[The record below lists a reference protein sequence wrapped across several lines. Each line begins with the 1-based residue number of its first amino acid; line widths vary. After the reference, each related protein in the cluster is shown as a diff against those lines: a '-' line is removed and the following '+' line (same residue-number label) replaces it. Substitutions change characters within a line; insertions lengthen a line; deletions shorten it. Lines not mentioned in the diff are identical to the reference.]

1 MLCESSA
8 WRSRH
13 QKQRY
18 IVAPAHGKQIYSS
31 QHWCKGSGVSVA
43 CRGFLL
49 VSFSCGTSDN
59 FWMQMSIHHAC
70 VFLESKFVFAAWL
83 NWVGITGQL
92 FNGRIVYRFF
102 PQNISLYTFHGQ
114 NAASNSG
121 KIIAMKVL
129 NKSNSNPRVRL
140 GDFVAIL
147 TEGRTSTYLPRKQNG
162 HCEPFHR
169 RNRPIQRRD
178 AGSTSPATR
187 QRGSH
192 CRIGV
197 QNVVLLCFHSRWF
210 RLCCFSNLGRFPIF
224 SRYRERTVPF
234 AGRERKKERERKRER
249 HDSKKPT
256 DQLPE

>member
-1 MLCESSA
+1 MEN
-8 WRSRH
+8 
-13 QKQRY
+13 RY
-18 IVAPAHGKQIYSS
+18 IVPNIDVRGPGFPLHVGVFYWFLFHVVLPTIFG
-31 QHWCKGSGVSVA
+31 CKCQFITRA
-43 CRGFLL
+43 F
-49 VSFSCGTSDN
+49 
-59 FWMQMSIHHAC
+59 
-70 VFLESKFVFAAWL
+70 FLESKFVFAVWL

-147 TEGRTSTYLPRKQNG
+147 TEGRTSTYLPRRQNG

-178 AGSTSPATR
+178 AGSISPATR

>member
-1 MLCESSA
+1 MEN
-8 WRSRH
+8 
-13 QKQRY
+13 RY
-18 IVAPAHGKQIYSS
+18 IVPNIDVRGP
-31 QHWCKGSGVSVA
+31 GVSVA

-102 PQNISLYTFHGQ
+102 PQNSKYFAVYFSWAKCCIKFRQDNRNESIEQKQF
-114 NAASNSG
+114 
-121 KIIAMKVL
+121 
-129 NKSNSNPRVRL
+129 KSTSQIGWL
-140 GDFVAIL
+140 IL
-147 TEGRTSTYLPRKQNG
+147 TEGRTSTYLPRRQNG

-178 AGSTSPATR
+178 AGSISPATR

-234 AGRERKKERERKRER
+234 ARRERKKERERKRER